1 MNVELRVQALM
12 WEYERAMELMER
24 GVVSGVVAYRYMGA
38 SNRPCSFCSTARA
51 MAR

>member
-1 MNVELRVQALM
+1 M

-24 GVVSGVVAYRYMGA
+24 GVVSGVVAYRYMGRLEQA
-38 SNRPCSFCSTARA
+38 MQLLQHGKA